1 MSKIYQKLIRSAV
14 FKLDAETAHG
24 LTIKALKLG
33 TVPKPP
39 QKSHTRLSQRIAGID
54 FANPVGMAAGFDKNA
69 EVPIALLKLGF
80 GFTEVG
86 TITPLPQS
94 GNPRPRIFRLPE
106 DGAVINRLGF
116 NNEGHKAALERLN
129 ALPPR
134 SGIIGVNI
142 GANKTSADMVED
154 YVQGIDVFYKFADYF
169 TTNISSPNTPGLRD
183 LQARES
189 LSQLLS
195 RCMSKRD
202 QLADENGNKVPLF
215 LKIAPDLTEGGLDD
229 IAAEITSHKLD
240 GIIVSNTTLS
250 RTGLINQSNRSEAG
264 GLSGRPILKRSN
276 IVLAKMRQRL
286 GEAFPIIGVG
296 GVEDAASALEKMK
309 AGADLVQLYTG
320 MIYRGPTI
328 ACDINRGL
336 NQYCEDHNIAQIS
349 DVRDEK
355 VGEYADLDIPE

>member
-1 MSKIYQKLIRSAV
+1 MSKIYQNLIRSAI

-24 LTIKALKLG
+24 ISIKALKMG
-33 TVPKPP
+33 TIPKPNL
-39 QKSHTRLSQRIAGID
+39 KSYSRLAQRVAGLD
-54 FANPVGMAAGFDKNA
+54 FANPIGMAAGFDKNA
-69 EVPIALLKLGF
+69 EVPSTLLNMGF

-86 TITPLPQS
+86 TITPLAQS
-94 GNPRPRIFRLPE
+94 GNPKPRIFRLPE

-116 NNEGHKAALERLN
+116 NNEGHEAALKRLRT
-129 ALPPR
+129 LPSR
-134 SGIIGVNI
+134 NGILGVNI
-142 GANKTSADMVED
+142 GANKTSSDMVDD
-154 YVQGIDVFYKFADYF
+154 YVQGIAAFYNFADYF
-169 TTNISSPNTPGLRD
+169 TANISSPNTPGLRD

-195 RCMSKRD
+195 RCISKRD
-202 QLADENGNKVPLF
+202 QLAEENGKRVPLF

-229 IAAEITSHKLD
+229 IAAEVLSHKLD

-250 RTGLINQSNRSEAG
+250 RIGLINQSNSSEAG

-296 GVEDAASALEKMK
+296 GVEDALSALEKVK

-320 MIYRGPTI
+320 MIYKGPTI

-336 NQYCEDHNIAQIS
+336 NQYCNDHSISNIRDI
-349 DVRDEK
+349 RDEK
-355 VGEYADLDIPE
+355 LGEYAKLDIPE